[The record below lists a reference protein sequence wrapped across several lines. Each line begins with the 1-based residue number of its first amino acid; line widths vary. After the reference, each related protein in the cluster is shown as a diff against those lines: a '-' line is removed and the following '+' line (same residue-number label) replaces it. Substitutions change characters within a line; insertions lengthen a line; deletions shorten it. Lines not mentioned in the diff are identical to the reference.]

1 MNDNSETALFLIEPG
16 DSTFRLF
23 ERISTERGFKKI
35 PLTLLTIYDRW
46 VDFND
51 DHPLFDFFPPVM
63 VVLSV
68 EFHQR
73 YVIKRKLTKK
83 SRNIRFK
90 TESIYEYLWKALKEL
105 KKANTDKFEQIQSR
119 LNDSLADI
127 KKLLGMPVEAPFEY
141 SYIMTDEVIAEAGND
156 QACRKYL
163 SDEQTCEFLTHKQC
177 QHLLKKLVEKF
188 PDKAG
193 RIRIALHKTR
203 SKEHLSIFSIDVEDG
218 VTYIHIVSP
227 DKDQLK
233 LESHK
238 FIALIEEAGT
248 ALRIHEF
255 GKRSYQDPPEKFI
268 FNNHTEGKVEA
279 LYRPDTSIL
288 QVICYKKKDKGADE
302 NVVFILDSSYV
313 VCLYI
318 MLKKLKNDQIKFEM
332 LKEKADTNIENR
344 DVFDEIFNRYGKFT
358 NWEGKNE

>member
-1 MNDNSETALFLIEPG
+1 MNNDSDTALFLIEPG

-23 ERISTERGFKKI
+23 ERTPTERGFKKI
-35 PLTLLTIYDRW
+35 PLTLSTIYDRW

-73 YVIKRKLTKK
+73 NVIKRILTKK

-90 TESIYEYLWKALKEL
+90 TESIYKYLSKALKEL

-141 SYIMTDEVIAEAGND
+141 SYIMTDEVIAEADND
-156 QACRKYL
+156 QACREYL
-163 SDEQTCEFLTHKQC
+163 SDEQTDEFLTYKQYKD
-177 QHLLKKLVEKF
+177 LIKKVQKKF
-188 PDKAG
+188 PDKANAIS
-193 RIRIALHKTR
+193 RALYKTQN
-203 SKEHLSIFSIDVEDG
+203 KEHLSIFSIDVDDG

-227 DKDQLK
+227 DKDQIR

-238 FIALIEEAGT
+238 FIALVEEAGE
-248 ALRIHEF
+248 ALHLHKFE
-255 GKRSYQDPPEKFI
+255 KRSYKDQPDKFI
-268 FNNHTEGKVEA
+268 FNNNSKGTVEG
-279 LYRPDTSIL
+279 LFHPQTSTL
-288 QVICYKKKDKGADE
+288 QVICYEKSRRNPDD
-302 NVVFILDSSYV
+302 NVAFILDNSYV
-313 VCLYI
+313 VSLYI
-318 MLKKLKNDQIKFEM
+318 MLKKLKNDQTKFEM
-332 LKEKADTNIENR
+332 LKEKADTNIANK
-344 DVFDEIFNRYGKFT
+344 DVFESLFSRYTKL
-358 NWEGKNE
+358 EEENE